1 MAYANLKTAS
11 FGKDQV
17 VIAVSK
23 SDFDGGHIGIGFHS
37 ARNGPQVLHLAW
49 HRKLSTH
56 SIPSELT
63 ACWISTPLNIPNGA
77 SKAIVAL
84 ARAVATRGPTIN
96 YGINF
101 IAAQGSFS
109 ANGAYKPPKG
119 SDGLTCATFVVELL
133 RAGKVDLV
141 KSSDWK
147 AHDANVAWANLVCD
161 SLANTQNI
169 DMDHINAVRRNI
181 NGLRMRPFEVAG
193 AAGIDSRCW
202 PVDFDD
208 VQAPA
213 ADVANQ
219 LSLVCA
225 PCLHQSEVS

>member
-1 MAYANLKTAS
+1 LK
-11 FGKDQV
+11 
-17 VIAVSK
+17 
-23 SDFDGGHIGIGFHS
+23 
-37 ARNGPQVLHLAW
+37 
-49 HRKLSTH
+49 
-56 SIPSELT
+56 
-63 ACWISTPLNIPNGA
+63 ACWISSPLNIPSGA

-84 ARAVATRGPTIN
+84 ARTVASRGATIN

-109 ANGAYKPPKG
+109 ANGTYKPPKG

-147 AHDANVAWANLVCD
+147 AYEANVAWANLVCQY
-161 SLANTQNI
+161 LEKTVNI
-169 DMDHINAVRRNI
+169 DMDHINAVRSNI

-193 AAGIDSRCW
+193 AAGIDPRCW
-202 PVDFDD
+202 PVDFED

-219 LSLVCA
+219 LRNTCF
-225 PCLHQSEVS
+225 PCLTQSVES